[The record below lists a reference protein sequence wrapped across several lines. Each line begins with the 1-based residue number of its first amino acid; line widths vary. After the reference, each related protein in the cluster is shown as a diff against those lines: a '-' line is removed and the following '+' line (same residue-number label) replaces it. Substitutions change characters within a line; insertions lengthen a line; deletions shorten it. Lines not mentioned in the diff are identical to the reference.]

1 MWRAVATHPADE
13 RASNI
18 RYMFLEVPPA
28 AILGAAA
35 AFNAAFAIR
44 LGASNTVVGLLSSLP
59 ALLAVLVLIP
69 SGQILGRRTKRM
81 PLIIS
86 TLFLHRLAYFFVGL
100 IPFIAGIP
108 QGEAVVFLIIAAAP
122 LAHFFG
128 VGWNSML
135 ADVIPE
141 NQRARVFAVRSI
153 LAAGVTTAGIFL
165 FGIWLENVP
174 FALNYQ
180 LMYIIGFVASLL
192 STYLITKLRVPDSV
206 LPPPKPKQVVQWR
219 KMPAQARLAL
229 RDQHDF
235 VRMMINTFLHGL
247 GLWMVAPLY
256 TLYFMRRLGASD
268 GWIGLN
274 GTLANLTP
282 ILGFYVWQHGINRWG
297 ENRVLKSTII
307 LLGLY
312 PLAVGLAPG
321 LEVILL
327 CTAINGL
334 IVPAVNLSHFSML
347 LKICPGDLRPQFLG
361 YWSTVMNIGAFV
373 MPMVGVYLSDRLG
386 FAPVLVLGGLMCL
399 IGSSTFMFRPL
410 QTPDSLGGK
419 TSRHAVSRQP
429 DVGGDN
435 QRTSERRNARR
446 HLPHVHQPT
455 TEGD

>member
-1 MWRAVATHPADE
+1 VRGIWRAVTVHPTDQ

-18 RYMFLEVPPA
+18 RYLFLEVPPA

-44 LGASNTVVGLLSSLP
+44 LGASNAAVGLLSSLP
-59 ALLAVLVLIP
+59 ALLAVLVMIP
-69 SGQILGRRTKRM
+69 SGEILGRRTKRM
-81 PLIIS
+81 PLITS
-86 TLFLHRLAYFFVGL
+86 TLFLQRLAYFFIGL

-108 QGEAVVFLIIAAAP
+108 QGEAVIFLVIAAAP
-122 LAHFFG
+122 LTHFFG

-141 NQRARVFAVRSI
+141 AQRARVFAVRSI
-153 LAAGVTTAGIFL
+153 LAAGATTAGIFL
-165 FGIWLENVP
+165 FGIWLDRVP
-174 FALNYQ
+174 FSINYQ
-180 LMYIIGFVASLL
+180 LMYIVGFVASLL

-206 LPPPKPKQVVQWR
+206 LPPPKPKQEVQWR

-235 VRMMINTFLHGL
+235 VRMMANTFLHGL
-247 GLWMVAPLY
+247 GLWMVGPVY
-256 TLYFMRRLGASD
+256 TLYFMRGLGATD
-268 GWIGLN
+268 GWIGMN

-282 ILGFYVWQHGINRWG
+282 ILGFYLWQRGINRWG

-321 LEVILL
+321 LTAILL

-334 IVPAVNLSHFSML
+334 ITPAVNLSHFSML

-361 YWSTVMNIGAFV
+361 YWSTVMNIGAFI
-373 MPMVGVYLSDRLG
+373 MPLAGVYLSNRFG
-386 FAPVLVLGGLMCL
+386 FAPVLVVGGLMCL
-399 IGSSTFMFRPL
+399 AGSSTFVFRPL
-410 QTPDSLGGK
+410 RTPDSL
-419 TSRHAVSRQP
+419 A
-429 DVGGDN
+429 
-435 QRTSERRNARR
+435 AREAETR
-446 HLPHVHQPT
+446 AA
-455 TEGD
+455 